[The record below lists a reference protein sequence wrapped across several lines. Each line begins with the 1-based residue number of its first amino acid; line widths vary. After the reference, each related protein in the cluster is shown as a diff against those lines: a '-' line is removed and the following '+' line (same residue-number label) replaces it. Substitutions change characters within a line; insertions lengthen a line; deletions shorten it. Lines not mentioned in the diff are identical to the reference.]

1 MAEKSLS
8 ELPRE
13 LRMLYT
19 KGHDALQRDNFDYA
33 IDLFNQV
40 LAKQPGIYECR
51 KELRAAQKK
60 KAGAGSGF
68 FKKMLSS
75 AGSSP
80 MVAKGHMELAKD
92 PAEALK
98 IAEHILN
105 GDPTNSG
112 AHKLVVQAATAL
124 ELPRTAVLSLEI
136 LAANSPKDREV
147 AIKFANALADSGEV
161 GRAEKILADLSRS
174 FPTDN
179 ELAQAL
185 KDLSA
190 RKTLDEGG
198 YEALADGTGSYRDIL
213 KNKEEAVSLEQQN
226 RQVKTEDVA
235 ERLINEYETRLKTE
249 PKNVKLL
256 RSLAELC
263 TQKKQ
268 FDRALEY
275 YAQIKASE
283 VGTDASLDR
292 SIADTMGRKLD
303 HEMSLLDSSAP
314 DHAEKVAKL
323 QAEKLAYQ
331 LAECQK
337 RAEKFSTDLQIRFEL
352 GQLYF
357 QSGKVGEA
365 IQEFQKAQGNP
376 HRRIAAMNYLAQC
389 FAKRKMFD
397 LATRTLQGALKEKL
411 VFDDEKKELIYNLG
425 CVLESMGKKDEAIKQ
440 FELIYEV
447 DIGYRDVGARVDAFY
462 SGGQT

>member
-1 MAEKSLS
+1 MAEKSLN
-8 ELPRE
+8 ELPRD
-13 LRMLYT
+13 LRMLFT
-19 KGHDALQRDNFDYA
+19 KGNYAMQRDNFDYA

-40 LAKQPGIYECR
+40 LAKEPGMYECR
-51 KELRAAQKK
+51 KALRTAQMR
-60 KAGAGSGF
+60 KAGAGAGF

-80 MVAKGHMELAKD
+80 MVAKGHMALSKD
-92 PAEALK
+92 PAEALR
-98 IAEHILN
+98 IAEQILN
-105 GDPTNSG
+105 GDPTSSG
-112 AHKLVVQAATAL
+112 AHKLVVEAATAL
-124 ELPRTAVLSLEI
+124 QLPKTAVLSLEI
-136 LAANSPKDREV
+136 LAANSPKDRDV
-147 AIKFANALADSGEV
+147 AIRFANALAETGEV
-161 GRAEKILADLSRS
+161 GRAEKILSDLYRS

-249 PKNVKLL
+249 PKNQKLL

-268 FDRALEY
+268 FDRALSY
-275 YAQIKASE
+275 YEQIKSSE
-283 VGTDASLDR
+283 IGADASLDR
-292 SIADTMGRKLD
+292 NIADTMVRKFE
-303 HEMSLLDSSAP
+303 HEISLLDSSAP
-314 DHAEKVAKL
+314 DYADRAAKL
-323 QAEKLAYQ
+323 QVEKQAYQ

-337 RAEKFSTDLQIRFEL
+337 RAERFPTDLQIRFEL

-357 QSGKVGEA
+357 HAGKIGEA
-365 IQEFQKAQGNP
+365 ILEFQKAQGNP
-376 HRRIAAMNYLAQC
+376 HRRIPAMSYLAQC
-389 FAKRKMFD
+389 FAKRKMFE
-397 LATRTLQGALKEKL
+397 LATRTLQNALKEKA
-411 VFDDEKKELIYNLG
+411 VFDEEKKELIYTLG

-440 FELIYEV
+440 LELIYEV
-447 DIGYRDVGARVDAFY
+447 DAGYRDVAAKVDAFY
-462 SGGQT
+462 AGGQS